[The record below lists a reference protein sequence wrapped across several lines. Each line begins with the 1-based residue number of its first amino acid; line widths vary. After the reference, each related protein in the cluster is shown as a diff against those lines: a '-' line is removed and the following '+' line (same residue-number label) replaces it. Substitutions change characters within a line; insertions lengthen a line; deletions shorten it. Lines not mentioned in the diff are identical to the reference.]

1 MDKLKDMQLFC
12 EVVERGNFANA
23 AKSIGVTPAIVG
35 RRIAAL
41 ENSLGFVLLNRTTR
55 KMLLTPSGKAYYEG
69 SKKIIE
75 NLEELEDA
83 LGSEHQKTPGGVIR
97 LSAPDGLG
105 APFLVDAIKEFQ
117 KQYPNVRFDLLLQN
131 NQVNLIEESIDLA
144 FRFSFDL
151 QDSSYIAN
159 KFGETTFNM
168 YAAPS
173 YVEKYGKPK
182 HFSELEKF
190 RCLHMGAN
198 RYGDYWNLIVEGEN
212 VTYRQP
218 WSVVLSNTE
227 SYLAAIVKG
236 MGIGV
241 LPELFA
247 KNEFKKGSI
256 LKIEGLAEFPTIG
269 IYGIYPTRKHMP
281 HRLRLFID
289 FLKEWLSPVIE
300 AK

>member
-23 AKSIGVTPAIVG
+23 AKSISVTPAIVG

-41 ENSLGFVLLNRTTR
+41 ENELGFVLLNRTTR

-69 SKKIIE
+69 AKKIIE

-105 APFLVDAIKEFQ
+105 TPFLVEAIQEFQ
-117 KQYPNVRFDLLLQN
+117 TLYPNVRFDLLLQN
-131 NQVNLIEESIDLA
+131 NQVDLIEESIDLA

-151 QDSSYIAN
+151 QDSSYVAN

-173 YVEKYGKPK
+173 YIERRGQPQ
-182 HFSELEKF
+182 HFSELENF
-190 RCLHMGAN
+190 ECLHMGAN
-198 RYGDYWNLIVEGEN
+198 RYGDYWKLSVNGEA
-212 VTYRQP
+212 VAYRQP

-227 SYLAAIVKG
+227 SYLAAIVNG

-247 KNEFKKGSI
+247 REEFKKGSI
-256 LKIEGLAEFPTIG
+256 IKVAGVAEFPTLG
-269 IYGIYPTRKHMP
+269 VYGIYPTRKHLP

-289 FLKEWLSPVIE
+289 FLKERLSLLLKVN
-300 AK
+300 

>member
-1 MDKLKDMQLFC
+1 MQLFC

-23 AKSIGVTPAIVG
+23 AKSISVTPAIVG

-41 ENSLGFVLLNRTTR
+41 ENALGFVLLNRTTR

-69 SKKIIE
+69 AKKIIE

-83 LGSEHQKTPGGVIR
+83 LGSEHHKTPGGVIR

-105 APFLVDAIKEFQ
+105 APFLVDAIQKFQ

-131 NQVNLIEESIDLA
+131 NQVDLVEESIDLA

-151 QDSSYIAN
+151 QDSFYVAN
-159 KFGETTFNM
+159 KFGETSFNM

-173 YVEKYGKPK
+173 YIERCGKPE
-182 HFSELEKF
+182 HFSELERF
-190 RCLHMGAN
+190 DCLHMGAN
-198 RYGDYWNLIVEGEN
+198 RYGDYWKLSVDGKN

-227 SYLAAIVKG
+227 SYLAAIKRG

-247 KNEFKKGSI
+247 REAFEKGSI
-256 LKIEGLAEFPTIG
+256 ISIEGVAEFPTIG
-269 IYGIYPTRKHMP
+269 VYGIYPTRKHLP

-289 FLKEWLSPVIE
+289 FLKEQLSPILK
-300 AK
+300 AS

>member
-1 MDKLKDMQLFC
+1 MQLFC

-55 KMLLTPSGKAYYEG
+55 KMLLTPSGRAYYEG

-83 LGSEHQKTPGGVIR
+83 LGSEHQKMPGGVIR

-105 APFLVDAIKEFQ
+105 TPFLVDAIEEFQ

-131 NQVNLIEESIDLA
+131 NQVDLIQESIDLA
-144 FRFSFDL
+144 FRLSFDL
-151 QDSSYIAN
+151 QDSSYVAN

-168 YAAPS
+168 YAAQS
-173 YVEKYGKPK
+173 YIESNGEPNHYT
-182 HFSELEKF
+182 ELKNF
-190 RCLHMGAN
+190 KCLHMGAS
-198 RYGDYWNLIVEGEN
+198 RYGDFWNLIVDGN
-212 VTYRQP
+212 TITYRQP
-218 WSVVLSNTE
+218 WSLVLSNTE
-227 SYLAAIVKG
+227 AYLASIVKG

-247 KNEFKKGSI
+247 RDEYDKGNI
-256 LKIEGLAEFPTIG
+256 VKIKGIAEFPTIG

-289 FLKEWLSPVIE
+289 FLKEWFSAKIE
-300 AK
+300 LRA

>member
-41 ENSLGFVLLNRTTR
+41 ENSLGFVLLSRTTR

-69 SKKIIE
+69 AKKIIE

-105 APFLVDAIKEFQ
+105 SPFLVEAINEFQ
-117 KQYPNVRFDLLLQN
+117 KTYPNVRFDLLLQN
-131 NQVNLIEESIDLA
+131 NHVNLVEESIDLA

-173 YVEKYGKPK
+173 FIDLYGIPES
-182 HFSELEKF
+182 FNDLENFK
-190 RCLHMGAN
+190 CLHMGAN
-198 RYGDYWNLIVEGEN
+198 RYGDYWNLIVDGKN
-212 VTYRQP
+212 ITYRQP

-247 KNEFKKGSI
+247 RSELNNKTI
-256 LKIEGLAEFPTIG
+256 IKIEELADFPTIG

-289 FLKEWLSPVIE
+289 FLKDWLSPIIN
-300 AK
+300 K

>member
-12 EVVERGNFANA
+12 EVVEKGNFANA
-23 AKSIGVTPAIVG
+23 AKSLSITPAIVG

-55 KMLLTPSGKAYYEG
+55 KMLITPSGKAYYEG
-69 SKKIIE
+69 AKKIIG

-83 LGSEHQKTPGGVIR
+83 LGSEHQKIPGGIIR
-97 LSAPDGLG
+97 LSAPDALG
-105 APFLVDAIKEFQ
+105 TPFLINAIQEFQ
-117 KQYPNVRFDLLLQN
+117 KQHPNVRFDLLLQN
-131 NQVNLIEESIDLA
+131 NQVDLIEESIDLA

-151 QDSSYIAN
+151 QDSSYIAT

-173 YVEKYGKPK
+173 YIKRCGMPA
-182 HFSELEKF
+182 HFSELKDF
-190 RCLHMGAN
+190 DCLHMGAN
-198 RYGDYWNLIVEGEN
+198 RYGDYWNLSVDGEIIS
-212 VTYRQP
+212 YRQS
-218 WSVVLSNTE
+218 WSIVTSNTQ
-227 SYLAAIVKG
+227 SYIAAITRG

-247 KNEFKKGSI
+247 REEFDKGNI
-256 LKIEGLAEFPTIG
+256 LKIEGLTEFPTIG
-269 IYGIYPTRKHMP
+269 IYGIYPTRKHLP

-289 FLKEWLSPVIE
+289 FLKEWLSPQLE
-300 AK
+300 S